1 MKSWIRA
8 ALSGVL
14 SGVALVGASCA
25 WAQTTEPVRISD
37 ATGSSL
43 AVRVEFVSSVNE
55 ANWPEPRSLTPL
67 YESWEIGIASLYGE
81 STRRLDAGK
90 RYVYEEGSLGPLSGP
105 ATVRS
110 ETALSLVTAA
120 KKWTGML
127 PNGDELSGFVGVG
140 AVRMEL
146 VLDAGGSNFIE
157 PSRNAAGLVLG
168 LGYRHDLTER
178 STLEARLGTFAT
190 NPLYYFGKH
199 DFAAGLTNQAVFGE
213 LGVIWPRK
221 STVGLHVGIQGI
233 RYVPRKEDAESVT
246 DIRLWGPFLG
256 IRAAL
261 K

>member
-8 ALSGVL
+8 ALSVT
-14 SGVALVGASCA
+14 ALVGGSSA

-37 ATGSSL
+37 STGSSL

-81 STRRLDAGK
+81 SSQRLDAGK
-90 RYVYEEGSLGPLSGP
+90 RYVYDEGALTNTSTGP

-127 PNGDELSGFVGVG
+127 PNGDELSGFLGVG

-157 PSRNAAGLVLG
+157 PSRNAAGFVLG
-168 LGYRHDLTER
+168 LGYRHDLTAR

-190 NPLYYFGKH
+190 NPLYFLGQH

-213 LGVIWPRK
+213 LGVTWPRA
-221 STVGLHVGIQGI
+221 STVALHLGIQGI
-233 RYVPRKEDAESVT
+233 RYVPQKEDTESVT

>member
-1 MKSWIRA
+1 MKSWTLNG
-8 ALSGVL
+8 ALGVAMVAGVL
-14 SGVALVGASCA
+14 ISSAVR
-25 WAQTTEPVRISD
+25 AQTTEPVRISD
-37 ATGSSL
+37 STGSSL
-43 AVRVEFVSSVNE
+43 AVRAEFISSVNE
-55 ANWPEPRSLTPL
+55 ALWPEPRSLTPF
-67 YESWEIGIASLYGE
+67 YESWEIGISSLYGKTSRQLE
-81 STRRLDAGK
+81 TGR
-90 RYVYEEGSLGPLSGP
+90 RYVYDEGQLTGPK
-105 ATVRS
+105 AVRAES
-110 ETALSLVTAA
+110 ALTMIHGAR
-120 KKWTGML
+120 KWTGLL
-127 PNGDELSGFVGVG
+127 PNGDELQGFLGIG
-140 AVRMEL
+140 TVRMEL
-146 VLDAGGSNFIE
+146 VLDAGGADFLE
-157 PSRNAAGLVLG
+157 PSRNAAGFVFG

-190 NPLYYFGKH
+190 NPLYFFGQH

>member
-1 MKSWIRA
+1 MKSWTLNG
-8 ALSGVL
+8 ALGVAMVAGVL
-14 SGVALVGASCA
+14 ISSAVR
-25 WAQTTEPVRISD
+25 AQTTEPVRISD
-37 ATGSSL
+37 STGSSL
-43 AVRVEFVSSVNE
+43 AVRAEFISSVNE
-55 ANWPEPRSLTPL
+55 ALWPEPRSLTPF
-67 YESWEIGIASLYGE
+67 YESWEIGISSLYGKTSRQLE
-81 STRRLDAGK
+81 TGR
-90 RYVYEEGSLGPLSGP
+90 RYVYDEGQLTGPK
-105 ATVRS
+105 AVRAES
-110 ETALSLVTAA
+110 ALTMIHGAR
-120 KKWTGML
+120 KWTGLL
-127 PNGDELSGFVGVG
+127 PNGDELQGFLGIG
-140 AVRMEL
+140 TVRMEL
-146 VLDAGGSNFIE
+146 VLAGF
-157 PSRNAAGLVLG
+157 VFG

-190 NPLYYFGKH
+190 NPLYFFGQH